1 MISPSYIQYRARQA
15 SLWIALPLALLSLV
29 LAAVTYYFMVGGQP
43 AQRNGEYASVVY
55 LKAVRDN
62 KTTEVKEAHSST
74 TGAVVAEAF
83 WEGLKQKHGSIK
95 HFRRHFSSMIK
106 YPAFMKSQQC
116 GYDITFADGEH
127 IFVRM
132 ELSPRFF
139 ASAQWAVNTV
149 ALSPTDT
156 AQR

>member
-1 MISPSYIQYRARQA
+1 MISPAYIQYRARQA
-15 SLWIALPLALLSLV
+15 SLWIALPLALCSLILFV
-29 LAAVTYYFMVGGQP
+29 VSYYVMVIIQP
-43 AQRNGEYASVVY
+43 AQANGEHISVLY

-62 KTTEVKEAHSST
+62 KATQVKEAHSN
-74 TGAVVAEAF
+74 AANAAAAKEF
-83 WEGLKQKHGSIK
+83 WERLKQEHGAIK
-95 HFRRHFSSMIK
+95 DFQQRYISTVPTFRSL
-106 YPAFMKSQQC
+106 QQC

-139 ASAQWAVNTV
+139 GSAQWAVNTV